1 MEAVPNHENLNVWID
16 AADLAVD
23 TYRITESWP
32 RGERYG
38 LTSQLRR
45 AAASIGANIAE
56 GAGRGTDADFR
67 RFLRIAT
74 GSANEVQHYLA
85 LASRLELM
93 SADECADLTRKIRA
107 VRSQLGS
114 LQRRLSVTDPA

>member
-1 MEAVPNHENLNVWID
+1 MPNHENLNVWID

-93 SADECADLTRKIRA
+93 SADECADLTQKIRA